1 MDIIDQCIIKHKK
14 DILILM
20 GFTVLYSDEKEY
32 FDIRLDGKSFVIR
45 KTLHPYEFIKTD
57 IPTIVK
63 AFTDEVKEKMVLIGN
78 QHDKEEN
85 KW

>member
-1 MDIIDQCIIKHKK
+1 MDITDKCIIKHKT

-20 GFTVLYSDEKEY
+20 GFTVLYSDEKEF
-32 FDIRLDGKSFVIR
+32 FDVRIEGKNFVTRRI
-45 KTLHPYEFIKTD
+45 LNPYEFIKTD

-63 AFTDEVKEKMVLIGN
+63 EFTDEVKEKMVLIGN